1 MTRIGSSSSSS
12 RGSVRGGSILRRL
25 QNIND
30 NPDSVED
37 MDPLFSIDSSN
48 ETSSVDNNNDDNSV
62 DEDDQRRTSGFLAPR
77 ARQCTTGKLLMM
89 KNHGWCL
96 PKCRQTKQRI
106 LNSQF
111 FHMNCWYTE
120 QGSNEVVFQCRS
132 VTGDSM
138 SEIEDELNFQVRATS
153 GNYLQI
159 TVSYES
165 EVETAQSETE
175 TETQYT
181 VVFDRLIEYRK
192 VGNAADD
199 HYEWNV
205 DEVVAEWPL
214 NTWEPLSDIQTTANN
229 RTVFSATTGM
239 VTFTFTISQTD
250 SEDLTTNKM
259 KIDFLL
265 ENYPWDASGNTFIA
279 LVSRIETEREIV
291 MDDGVEDQVSDVLIN
306 FKDAVDTIGFVPF
319 GEYTWA
325 TNAEATFVAT
335 TTSGNSSSIGMED
348 GAMNSTNVM
357 IERSTTSSQNQ
368 TTTIAV
374 IASKSSSATVDG
386 TSADSTLEEI
396 AFSFVGAGQGANR
409 IYWDPE
415 AGIGYTS
422 SAASSHLVGSVVLS
436 ALALGLTL
444 LWW

>member
-1 MTRIGSSSSSS
+1 
-12 RGSVRGGSILRRL
+12 
-25 QNIND
+25 
-30 NPDSVED
+30 
-37 MDPLFSIDSSN
+37 
-48 ETSSVDNNNDDNSV
+48 
-62 DEDDQRRTSGFLAPR
+62 
-77 ARQCTTGKLLMM
+77 
-89 KNHGWCL
+89 
-96 PKCRQTKQRI
+96 
-106 LNSQF
+106 
-111 FHMNCWYTE
+111 MNLYTE
-120 QGSNEVVFQCRS
+120 QGSNEVEFQCKS
-132 VTGDSM
+132 VASDSMM
-138 SEIEDELNFQVRATS
+138 SEIEDELKFQVRATS

-214 NTWEPLSDIQTTANN
+214 NTWEPLSDIQTTADN

-279 LVSRIETEREIV
+279 LVSRIETEREIE
-291 MDDGVEDQVSDVLIN
+291 MDDGEEDQVSDVLIN

-325 TNAEATFVAT
+325 TNAEATFVTT
-335 TTSGNSSSIGMED
+335 TTSGNSSSIGMD
-348 GAMNSTNVM
+348 VGTMNSTNVM
-357 IERSTTSSQNQ
+357 IERSTTTSQNQ
-368 TTTIAV
+368 TTIIAV
-374 IASKSSSATVDG
+374 IASKSSSATVGG

-422 SAASSHLVGSVVLS
+422 SASSHLVGSVVLS

>member
-1 MTRIGSSSSSS
+1 M
-12 RGSVRGGSILRRL
+12 
-25 QNIND
+25 
-30 NPDSVED
+30 
-37 MDPLFSIDSSN
+37 
-48 ETSSVDNNNDDNSV
+48 
-62 DEDDQRRTSGFLAPR
+62 
-77 ARQCTTGKLLMM
+77 
-89 KNHGWCL
+89 
-96 PKCRQTKQRI
+96 
-106 LNSQF
+106 
-111 FHMNCWYTE
+111 YTE
-120 QGSNEVVFQCRS
+120 QGSNEVEFQCKS
-132 VTGDSM
+132 IASDSM
-138 SEIEDELNFQVRATS
+138 SEIEDELIFQVRATS
-153 GNYLQI
+153 GNYLQV
-159 TVSYES
+159 TVAYET
-165 EVETAQSETE
+165 EVETAALETE
-175 TETQYT
+175 TETEYT

-279 LVSRIETEREIV
+279 LVSRIETERQIWTH
-291 MDDGVEDQVSDVLIN
+291 DGQGDQVLDVLIN

-325 TNAEATFVAT
+325 TTAEATFVAT
-335 TTSGNSSSIGMED
+335 TSSGNFTGISIED
-348 GAMNSTNVM
+348 GTMNSTNVM
-357 IERSTTSSQNQ
+357 VERSTTTGQDQGQDQ
-368 TTTIAV
+368 TAIIAV
-374 IASKSSSATVDG
+374 IASKKS
-386 TSADSTLEEI
+386 TSTTPGGIWGNYTLEEI

-422 SAASSHLVGSVVLS
+422 SASHLVGSLVLS
-436 ALALGLTL
+436 ALSLGLAM